1 MHYKRLLHN
10 TISLKIQIRNTL
22 KIKSVYYWSPF
33 LTPIATSRA
42 VINSAY
48 SLKKFS
54 KNFEVTILNLFSEFD
69 ERLNEIEKKQV
80 KVKKFYKFNIVK
92 YLPKYGKFLS
102 RTSFLIFFLLG
113 FFPLFKILK
122 KERPDYLIIH
132 LITSL
137 PLFFL
142 IIFNFKTRFIL
153 RISGLPR
160 LSFFRKFIWK
170 LAFKK
175 IYLVTCPTKE
185 TYNYIKSLK
194 IINDVKLKVLY
205 DPVIDIKEIQKKK
218 KQKLELQDEYFLAI
232 GRLTK
237 QKNFLFLCDAFNKI
251 LSKYPKYKLLIAG
264 EGEDYKK
271 LRNYIINK
279 KIEKNIE
286 LIGFKK
292 NIFPYLINSKGF
304 ILSSLWED
312 PGFVLIEAAYCRVPI
327 FSSDTKPGPIEII
340 KNNFNGTIFK
350 NNDIIDFFEKFDLF
364 IKNSKNKKIILENL
378 KFSKKFTL
386 FDHYKILNDYLKD

>member
-1 MHYKRLLHN
+1 LHYKRLLHN

-33 LTPIATSRA
+33 LTPIATSKA

-54 KNFEVTILNLFSEFD
+54 KNFEVVILNFFNEFD
-69 ERLNEIEKKQV
+69 KKSNEV
-80 KVKKFYKFNIVK
+80 KNKNIKIKNFYNFDIAK
-92 YLPKYGKFLS
+92 YFPKYGKFSS
-102 RTSFLIFFLLG
+102 RLSFLLFFLLG

-122 KERPDYLIIH
+122 KEQPNYLIIH

-142 IIFNFKTRFIL
+142 IIFNFKTKFIL

-160 LSFFRKFIWK
+160 LSFFRKLIWK

-185 TYNYIKSLK
+185 TYNYIRSLK
-194 IINDVKLKVLY
+194 IINDDKLKVLY
-205 DPVIDIKEIQKKK
+205 DPIIDVKEIQEKKK
-218 KQKLELQDEYFLAI
+218 HKLHFQEEYFLSI
-232 GRLTK
+232 GRLTR
-237 QKNFLFLCDAFNKI
+237 QKNFLFLCDVFNKV
-251 LSKYPKYKLLIAG
+251 LSKYPKFKLLILG
-264 EGEDYKK
+264 DGEDYQK
-271 LRNYIINK
+271 LKNYIINNK
-279 KIEKNIE
+279 LEKNIE
-286 LIGFKK
+286 LVGFKE
-292 NIFPYLINSKGF
+292 NIFPYLVNSKGF

-312 PGFVLIEAAYCRVPI
+312 PGFVLIEAAHCRIPV
-327 FSSDTKPGPIEII
+327 FSSDAKPGPAEIV
-340 KNNFNGTIFK
+340 KNNFTGTIFK
-350 NNDIIDFFEKFDLF
+350 NNDKIDFVEKFDLF
-364 IKNSKNKKIILENL
+364 IENFKNKKIILENL

-386 FDHYKILNDYLKD
+386 FNHYQKLNNYLKD

>member
-1 MHYKRLLHN
+1 MK
-10 TISLKIQIRNTL
+10 T
-22 KIKSVYYWSPF
+22 KSVYYWSPF
-33 LTPIATSRA
+33 LTPIATSKA

-54 KNFEVTILNLFSEFD
+54 KNFETTILNLFSEFD
-69 ERLNEIEKKQV
+69 EKINEIEKKEV
-80 KVKKFYKFNIVK
+80 KIKKFYKFNIVK
-92 YLPKYGKFLS
+92 YLPKYGKFSS

-113 FFPLFKILK
+113 FFPLIKILK
-122 KERPDYLIIH
+122 KDKPNYFIIH
-132 LITSL
+132 LISSL
-137 PLFFL
+137 PLFLL
-142 IIFNFKTRFIL
+142 IIFNFNTRFIL

-160 LSFFRKFIWK
+160 LSFFRKFVWK

-175 IYLVTCPTKE
+175 IYLVTCPTRE

-194 IINDVKLKVLY
+194 IIDDVKLKVLY
-205 DPVIDIKEIQKKK
+205 DPVINIKEIQKKK
-218 KQKLELQDEYFLAI
+218 RLKLEIRDEFFLAI

-251 LSKYPKYKLLIAG
+251 LSKYPKFKLLIAG
-264 EGEDYKK
+264 EGEDYRK
-271 LRNYIINK
+271 LKNYIINN
-279 KIEKNIE
+279 KIEKNVE
-286 LIGFKK
+286 LIGFKE

-327 FSSDTKPGPIEII
+327 FSSDAKPGPIEII

-350 NNDIIDFFEKFDLF
+350 NNDRIDFVEKFDLF
-364 IKNSKNKKIILENL
+364 IKNSKDKKIILENL

-386 FDHYKILNDYLKD
+386 FDHYQILNDYLKD